1 MYWSLVIPW
10 QFYVPFSD
18 ASLKCPLSV
27 CRSSEVDP
35 CTLRRSNQSGRIHQ
49 PRRAVPERPHQVKIA
64 CFSFSLSY
72 EIRLYFQPGFKLSYM
87 NTQKALPLLSVRCTS
102 GLFIIQ
108 FIGYSST
115 EIWWARTCPQYI
127 CNIFCSQFA
136 FGKTKKNTE
145 MLKSTKFVTLSFI

>member
-1 MYWSLVIPW
+1 M
-10 QFYVPFSD
+10 
-18 ASLKCPLSV
+18 PLSNALSLFAGV
-27 CRSSEVDP
+27 QKS
-35 CTLRRSNQSGRIHQ
+35 IHALSVA
-49 PRRAVPERPHQVKIA
+49 PTRAGEYTSQGVQYLKDLTKWRLLV
-64 CFSFSLSY
+64 SLFSLSY

-145 MLKSTKFVTLSFI
+145 MLKSTKFMTLSFI